1 MDDERLFKL
10 QERINE
16 LEKRVDFLYDQMN
29 IPRSMDMSNNLELI
43 TAIQRG
49 DKIEAIKIYRTHT
62 KCDLSAAK
70 TAVEGMWNLYH

>member
-43 TAIQRG
+43 TAIQKG

-62 KCDLSAAK
+62 QCDLSAAK
-70 TAVEGMWNLYH
+70 TAVEGMWSLYH